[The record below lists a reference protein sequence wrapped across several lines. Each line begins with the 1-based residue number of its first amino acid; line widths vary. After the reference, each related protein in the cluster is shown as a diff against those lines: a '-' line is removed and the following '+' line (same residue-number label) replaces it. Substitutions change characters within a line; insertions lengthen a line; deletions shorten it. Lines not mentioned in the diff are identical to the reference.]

1 MPMRLGAARS
11 PRSQDDGSR
20 DDGSASPY
28 PSDGRVR
35 PGTCGRL
42 GAALLR
48 RGRVVVAAWLL
59 LAVASAALLPGLTQ
73 RLSPPPLEVPGSRSA
88 VAARLISQGFPQ
100 FGSEQMVLAFDSAT
114 LTATEPAYQRALA
127 ETVGSLVDLPG
138 IGGMLPL
145 PTGEDQDPHHAY
157 VLFGV
162 TGDEAARQR
171 RLPAQAAAARQAVDE
186 ASGGKVTVTIVG
198 ASAVFAEL
206 VRGDLDDLQRMK
218 VVTVPLVVLL
228 LVLGLGAVGSAVVP
242 LLVAGAAILVTAGV
256 LSLLGM
262 IAQVD
267 STQLTVALTVCL
279 GIGLDYAL
287 LILLRYRQA
296 RRDECLPP
304 VTAAVRAADTAGGT
318 VSWCAVAIVLTAGAL
333 FTVPVPGIRNIAL
346 AVIVAAL
353 VTAAAASSLTPVLLP
368 LLDPWL
374 EWRSLPWRRLRR
386 TTGRPAWLRPA
397 GHLMNHPVRY
407 ALAVTALLLAA
418 ALPVLSLRLG
428 LHYDRPSLAGT
439 ATGHGLVQMEADRMA
454 GITGLVLPHPKGS
467 GPVNVDALMDA
478 LEADPRVGPVAV
490 VDNGRDLTV
499 VLVTERNP
507 PDSAASAA
515 LLRHIYEVAPRLSPP
530 GRQMV
535 VAGPT
540 ALLADLGEQ
549 MLAGLGLAIAL
560 VLLFSFLLLLVT
572 FRSLLIAVK
581 AVCMNML
588 SVTATF
594 GLLALCFQHA
604 SPTRDVN
611 LLVPLLTFTVVF
623 GLSLDYEV
631 FLVHRVAEHYRRT
644 GDNTAAVLHG
654 LRHTAR
660 PITLA
665 AAVMTVAFASLL
677 ITHRSDLQQ
686 TGFAVAVAVAVD
698 ATLIRM
704 ILVPALMRLLGHR
717 NWWLPRP
724 LARLLPPA
732 GSATPPTAASSGS

>member
-1 MPMRLGAARS
+1 M
-11 PRSQDDGSR
+11 D
-20 DDGSASPY
+20 
-28 PSDGRVR
+28 
-35 PGTCGRL
+35 
-42 GAALLR
+42 
-48 RGRVVVAAWLL
+48 
-59 LAVASAALLPGLTQ
+59 
-73 RLSPPPLEVPGSRSA
+73 
-88 VAARLISQGFPQ
+88 
-100 FGSEQMVLAFDSAT
+100 
-114 LTATEPAYQRALA
+114 
-127 ETVGSLVDLPG
+127 
-138 IGGMLPL
+138 
-145 PTGEDQDPHHAY
+145 
-157 VLFGV
+157 
-162 TGDEAARQR
+162 
-171 RLPAQAAAARQAVDE
+171 
-186 ASGGKVTVTIVG
+186 
-198 ASAVFAEL
+198 
-206 VRGDLDDLQRMK
+206 
-218 VVTVPLVVLL
+218 
-228 LVLGLGAVGSAVVP
+228 
-242 LLVAGAAILVTAGV
+242 
-256 LSLLGM
+256 
-262 IAQVD
+262 
-267 STQLTVALTVCL
+267 
-279 GIGLDYAL
+279 
-287 LILLRYRQA
+287 
-296 RRDECLPP
+296 
-304 VTAAVRAADTAGGT
+304 
-318 VSWCAVAIVLTAGAL
+318 
-333 FTVPVPGIRNIAL
+333 
-346 AVIVAAL
+346 
-353 VTAAAASSLTPVLLP
+353 
-368 LLDPWL
+368 
-374 EWRSLPWRRLRR
+374 
-386 TTGRPAWLRPA
+386 
-397 GHLMNHPVRY
+397 HPVRY

-418 ALPVLSLRLG
+418 VLPVLGLRLG

-439 ATGHGLVQMEADRMA
+439 ATGHGLVQMEADRTA
-454 GITGLVLPHPKGS
+454 GITGLVLPHPEGS
-467 GPVNVDALMDA
+467 GPVNVGGLMDA
-478 LEADPRVGPVAV
+478 LESDPRVGSVAV
-490 VDNGRDLTV
+490 LDNGRDLTV

-515 LLRHIYEVAPRLSPP
+515 LLRHIYEMAPRLLPAD
-530 GRQMV
+530 RQV
-535 VAGPT
+535 FAAGPT

-560 VLLFSFLLLLVT
+560 VLLFSFLLLLIT

-724 LARLLPPA
+724 LARLLPAFGPA
-732 GSATPPTAASSGS
+732 DRPAASSAGS

>member
-1 MPMRLGAARS
+1 MPLRLGAVR
-11 PRSQDDGSR
+11 PLR
-20 DDGSASPY
+20 Y
-28 PSDGRVR
+28 PSGGWAP
-35 PGTCGRL
+35 PGPCDRL

-48 RGRVVVAAWLL
+48 HGRVVVVVWLL
-59 LAVASAALLPGLTQ
+59 LAAASAVLLPGLTQ
-73 RLSPPPLEVPGSRSA
+73 RLTPSPIEVPGSRSA
-88 VAARLISQGFPQ
+88 AAARLISQGFPQ
-100 FGSEQMVLAFDSAT
+100 YGSEQMVLAFDSAT
-114 LTATEPAYQRALA
+114 LPATAPAYQRAMT
-127 ETVGSLVDLPG
+127 ETARSLTGLPG
-138 IGGMLPL
+138 VGGMLPL
-145 PTGEDQDPHHAY
+145 PTGADQDPRHAY

-171 RLPAQAAAARQAVDE
+171 RLPAQAAAARRAADE
-186 ASGGKVTVTIVG
+186 ASGGRVTVTIVG

-228 LVLGLGAVGSAVVP
+228 LVIGLGAVGSAVVP
-242 LLVAGAAILVTAGV
+242 LLVAGAAILVTSGA
-256 LSLLGM
+256 LALLNM
-262 IAQVD
+262 IVQVD

-304 VTAAVRAADTAGGT
+304 VAAAVRATGTAGGT
-318 VSWCAVAIVLTAGAL
+318 VSWCAVAVALTAGAL
-333 FTVPVPGIRNIAL
+333 YAVPVPGLRNIAL
-346 AVIVAAL
+346 AVIVAAI
-353 VTAAAASSLTPVLLP
+353 VTAAAALSLAPVLLRP
-368 LLDPWL
+368 LDPWL
-374 EWRSLPWRRLRR
+374 EWMPLPWRRPSR
-386 TTGRPAWLRPA
+386 TAGRPVRLRPA
-397 GHLMNHPVRY
+397 AHLMNHPARY

-418 ALPVLSLRLG
+418 ALPVLGLRLG
-428 LHYDRPSLAGT
+428 LHYDRASLAGT
-439 ATGHGLVQMEADRMA
+439 ATGHGLAGMESDRMA
-454 GITGLVLPHPKGS
+454 GITGLALPHPEGG

-478 LEADPRVGPVAV
+478 LEPDPRVGPVSV
-490 VDNGRDLTV
+490 LDNGRDLTV
-499 VLVTERNP
+499 VLVIERNP

-515 LLRHIYEVAPRLSPP
+515 LLRDIYEAAPRLLPS
-530 GRQMV
+530 GRPMFA
-535 VAGPT
+535 AGPT
-540 ALLADLGEQ
+540 ALLADLGER

-560 VLLFSFLLLLVT
+560 VLLLSFLLLLIT
-572 FRSLLIAVK
+572 FRSVLIAVK

-588 SVTATF
+588 TVTATF
-594 GLLALCFQHA
+594 GLLTLCFQDA

-631 FLVHRVAEHYRRT
+631 FLVHRIAEHYRRT

-665 AAVMTVAFASLL
+665 AAAMTVAFTSLL
-677 ITHRSDLQQ
+677 LTHRSDLRQ

-704 ILVPALMRLLGHR
+704 VLVPALMRLLGHR

-724 LARLLPPA
+724 MARLLPPFA
-732 GSATPPTAASSGS
+732 PAAPGAASSVKS